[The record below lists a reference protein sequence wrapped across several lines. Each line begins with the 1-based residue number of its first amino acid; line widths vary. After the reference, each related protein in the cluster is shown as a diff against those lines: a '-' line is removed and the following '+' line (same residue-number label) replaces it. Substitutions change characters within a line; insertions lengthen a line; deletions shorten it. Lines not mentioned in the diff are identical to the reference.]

1 MTLEVSQTPIGQIF
15 QPKIGKKSAAK
26 NRRQVIWRAFSAN
39 PIGSPR
45 GVCLFLNRDASS
57 REEAGA
63 SRARSTSDDDRAR
76 AAHCARREAHGRK
89 GVRVLGRD
97 DDDDDDV
104 DRDDDG
110 EREGPRRV
118 LPASR
123 ARSPVGTARV
133 ATEAEPRSR
142 FVATARAPRRRGPR
156 VEARRRARGGIRR
169 DQEAE
174 DIQRQ
179 RR

>member
-1 MTLEVSQTPIGQIF
+1 VTLEVSQTPIGQIF

-97 DDDDDDV
+97 DDDDDDG
-104 DRDDDG
+104 D
-110 EREGPRRV
+110 REGPRRV
-118 LPASR
+118 LPARR

-133 ATEAEPRSR
+133 ATEADPRSM

-156 VEARRRARGGIRR
+156 VEARRRARGGIWR

>member
-1 MTLEVSQTPIGQIF
+1 MARVFRESDWL
-15 QPKIGKKSAAK
+15 AA
-26 NRRQVIWRAFSAN
+26 R
-39 PIGSPR
+39 
-45 GVCLFLNRDASS
+45 LFLNRDASS

-97 DDDDDDV
+97 DDDDDDG
-104 DRDDDG
+104 D
-110 EREGPRRV
+110 REGPRRV
-118 LPASR
+118 LPARR
-123 ARSPVGTARV
+123 ARSPLGTARV
-133 ATEAEPRSR
+133 ATEADPRSM

>member
-1 MTLEVSQTPIGQIF
+1 M
-15 QPKIGKKSAAK
+15 
-26 NRRQVIWRAFSAN
+26 RRAGRRLA
-39 PIGSPR
+39 R
-45 GVCLFLNRDASS
+45 ERTRSS
-57 REEAGA
+57 
-63 SRARSTSDDDRAR
+63 SDDDRAR
-76 AAHCARREAHGRK
+76 ASHCARREAHGRK

-110 EREGPRRV
+110 DREGPRRV